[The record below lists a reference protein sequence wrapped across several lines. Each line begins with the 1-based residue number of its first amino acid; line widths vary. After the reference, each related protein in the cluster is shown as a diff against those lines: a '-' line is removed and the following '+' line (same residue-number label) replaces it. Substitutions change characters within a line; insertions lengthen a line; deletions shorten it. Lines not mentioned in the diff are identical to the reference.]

1 MNEFFFALAN
11 FFFVLAGFLT
21 FLIESFLPGV
31 KEMANRIAEKEKIP
45 PADAV
50 EKAERRMKI
59 IRLTIL
65 IPWIIGMFFNALG
78 FLSL

>member
-1 MNEFFFALAN
+1 MNEFLFALAN

-21 FLIESFLPGV
+21 FLIESFLPSK
-31 KEMANRIAEKEKIP
+31 KEMANRIAKKEKIP
-45 PADAV
+45 SPDAMN
-50 EKAERRMKI
+50 KAKRRMKI

>member
-1 MNEFFFALAN
+1 
-11 FFFVLAGFLT
+11 
-21 FLIESFLPGV
+21 LPGV

-45 PADAV
+45 PPNALK
-50 EKAERRMKI
+50 KAERRMKI

>member
-1 MNEFFFALAN
+1 
-11 FFFVLAGFLT
+11 
-21 FLIESFLPGV
+21 
-31 KEMANRIAEKEKIP
+31 MANRIAKKEKIP
-45 PADAV
+45 SPDAMD
-50 EKAERRMKI
+50 KAERRMKI